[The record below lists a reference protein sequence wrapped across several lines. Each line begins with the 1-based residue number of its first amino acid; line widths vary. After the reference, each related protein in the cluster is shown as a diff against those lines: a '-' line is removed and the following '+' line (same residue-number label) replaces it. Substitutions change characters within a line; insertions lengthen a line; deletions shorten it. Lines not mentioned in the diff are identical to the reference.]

1 MTTPNKPSSFVP
13 FIEPES
19 AANTEF
25 SPVYPYN
32 HVTQTPSGHSFELD
46 DTPTRE
52 RVRLQHRSGT
62 FIEMHPNGDE
72 VHKVYGDG
80 YEITIKDKNILVQG
94 NISITVLGDA
104 DVRIK
109 GNKTEYIEGDFVQH
123 IRGNYAQIVEKQISM
138 TSQGD
143 TNINCGGFLGGGLKV
158 KTGDYM
164 QLDGDLVQKG
174 ELVSDKILSN
184 TRVDAGTGMSAGFL
198 GFVTELGGVS
208 VGFPVA
214 IPEEINCAGP
224 INSLVSVSAP
234 LGSFGISSSILG
246 TDIVNRLIYNL
257 HNHIAPLG
265 PTSPSLEEQIPT

>member
-1 MTTPNKPSSFVP
+1 MTTQKPDFYNP
-13 FIEPES
+13 FIEPDS

-25 SPVYPYN
+25 RPVFPYN
-32 HVTQTPSGHSFELD
+32 HVTQTPSGHLFELD

-72 VHKVYGDG
+72 VHKICGDG
-80 YEITIKDKNILVQG
+80 YEITINDKNMLVQG
-94 NISITVLGDA
+94 NMTITVLGDVNLNVQGNKNEYIA
-104 DVRIK
+104 GDYIQHVK
-109 GNKTEYIEGDFVQH
+109 GNYVQV
-123 IRGNYAQIVEKQISM
+123 VEKQISM

-164 QLDGDLVQKG
+164 QLDGDLVQNG

-184 TRVDAGTGMSAGFL
+184 TRVDAGTGMSAGPL

-208 VGFPVA
+208 VG
-214 IPEEINCAGP
+214 IPIALPTEVNAVGP
-224 INSLVSVSAP
+224 INSFASISGP

-246 TDIVNRLIYNL
+246 FDIINTLLHNL
-257 HNHIAPLG
+257 HIHPTPKGPSGTPL
-265 PTSPSLEEQIPT
+265 PKQSTA